1 MLTDSKQLI
10 WITGGGTGIGRA
22 TALAFAALGH
32 RVVVSGRREEPLQAV
47 SDSAREQGLSGSL
60 GILAFDVTDT
70 ADAKSAFETLCR
82 REGVPDLVMLSAGNH
97 QPMPVSELSVDSCR
111 ALMEVNYFGILNVL
125 EVVLPAMRE
134 RGQGT
139 LALVSSVAGYRGL
152 PTAGAYGGSKAAV
165 INLAESLACELNGTG
180 IDLRLINP
188 GFVRTPLTDRND
200 FEMPCL
206 IEPEEAAEAI
216 IKGLRGRGFE
226 ICFPTGFAMIMKLMR
241 LLPYRLYFSL
251 IKRKTGL

>member
-32 RVVVSGRREEPLQAV
+32 RVVVSGRRLEPLQAV
-47 SDSAREQGLSGSL
+47 CDKARQQGLGDTL
-60 GILAFDVTDT
+60 GTLAFDVTDST
-70 ADAKSAFETLCR
+70 DTQRAFEELCC

-97 QPMPVSELSVDSCR
+97 QPMPARELSVEACR

-125 EVVLPAMRE
+125 EVVLPAMRK
-134 RGQGT
+134 RGLGT

-188 GFVRTPLTDRND
+188 GFVRTPLTDRNE

-216 IKGLRGRGFE
+216 IKGLKGSGFE
-226 ICFPTGFAMIMKLMR
+226 ICFPTRFAMIMKLMR